1 MKKINLKDLI
11 ELDEEI
17 NHPFSRKISVSN
29 IKKKFG
35 RGIIIKYDIGNGIA
49 IFARNFTL
57 NEDIILTEESDI
69 PGACF
74 IFNLENNLTFN
85 YKDKKEY
92 ILKKNHFFIELA
104 SNKFYCEIPI
114 KKDEPFLTIFL
125 AVKDT
130 LFLKLASSIEN
141 IHDYMNK
148 AFCQSYYILEGLE
161 IDTLQLEL
169 FNEFKDKTYF
179 EDILK
184 NIYLESKTTK
194 LLHYSI
200 EKVSKNLN
208 APLVNFNKNR
218 ILSLERA
225 KEMIMQKYDEKLSIK
240 EIAYKSAINECY
252 LKKDFKEY
260 FGMTIHEML
269 QKRRL
274 EISKQLLQ
282 EDFCVKEVAFKVGYK
297 HTSNFSKIFKKQFN
311 ISPAK
316 YKKQFI

>member
-1 MKKINLKDLI
+1 MLKVSYEDLI
-11 ELDEEI
+11 ELDEQI
-17 NHPFSRKISVSN
+17 DHPFSRKIAVSK
-29 IKKKFG
+29 IRKEFG
-35 RGIIIKYDIGNGIA
+35 TGTVIKYDIGNGIA
-49 IFARNFTL
+49 VFARNFTL
-57 NEDIILTEESDI
+57 NQDIILTEESDV

-74 IFNLENNLTFN
+74 IFNLENDLLFN
-85 YKDKKEY
+85 YKDKRGY

-104 SNKFYCEIPI
+104 SNKFYCEVPI
-114 KKDEPFLTIFL
+114 KKSEPFCTIFL

-141 IHDYMNK
+141 IQEYMNI
-148 AFCQSYYILEGLE
+148 AFNKSYYILKSLE

-169 FNEFKDKTYF
+169 FNNFKDKTYF

-184 NIYLESKTTK
+184 NIYLESKTTN

-208 APLVNFNKNR
+208 TSLINYNKNR
-218 ILSLERA
+218 VLSLERA

-260 FGMTIHEML
+260 FGMTIYEML

-282 EDFCVKEVAFKVGYK
+282 EELCVKEVAFKVGYK
-297 HTSNFSKIFKKQFN
+297 HTSNFSKIFKKQYN

>member
-1 MKKINLKDLI
+1 MNKVNYKDLI

-17 NHPFSRKISVSN
+17 NHPFSRKISVSK

-35 RGIIIKYDIGNGIA
+35 KGIVIKYDIGNGIA
-49 IFARNFTL
+49 IFARDFTL
-57 NEDIILTEESDI
+57 NQDIILTEESNV

-74 IFNLENNLTFN
+74 IFNLKNDLSFN
-85 YKDKKEY
+85 YIDKKEY
-92 ILKKNHFFIELA
+92 NLKRNHFFIELA
-104 SNKFYCEIPI
+104 SNKFYCEILI
-114 KKDEPFLTIFL
+114 KKNQQFQTIFL

-141 IHDYMNK
+141 IQEYMNRALIK
-148 AFCQSYYILEGLE
+148 SYYILEGLE

-184 NIYLESKTTK
+184 SIYLESKTTN

-200 EKVSKNLN
+200 EKICKNLN
-208 APLVNFNKNR
+208 TPLVNYNKNR
-218 ILSLERA
+218 VLSLERA
-225 KEMIMQKYDEKLSIK
+225 REMIMQKYDKKLSIK

-260 FGMTIHEML
+260 FGMTIYEML

-282 EDFCVKEVAFKVGYK
+282 EELCVKEVAFKVGYK
-297 HTSNFSKIFKKQFN
+297 HTSNFSKIFKKHFN

-316 YKKQFI
+316 YKKQFL